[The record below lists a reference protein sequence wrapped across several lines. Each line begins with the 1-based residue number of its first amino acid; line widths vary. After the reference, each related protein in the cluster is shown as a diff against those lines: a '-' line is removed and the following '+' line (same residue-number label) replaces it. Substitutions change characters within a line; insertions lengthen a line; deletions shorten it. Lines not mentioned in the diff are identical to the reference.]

1 MQFGGLISALRPLLV
16 INYCMDEDD
25 PLLSHQVQ
33 TVNSLSQKF
42 EIVYVVTG
50 RVGKFSSPSNV
61 HVFSSD
67 WRTGE
72 RVRNIIKF
80 LFVVFPI
87 VTKKNPVSVFS
98 HMTEV
103 QTSLIAPLTKFL
115 RIRHYLWY
123 AHAHKS
129 VYLNWARFWV
139 TGIITSTKGSCP
151 IQGPKVFVI
160 GQAIDSEVYRF
171 SPRESNDFNKLVHIG
186 RFDPSKNIEHIIR
199 STKEFRKCNPYVSLT
214 LIGEPSTLF
223 AKKEAQKI
231 LDKYH
236 TEISEG
242 WLNFKGS
249 IPRSNIHTELL
260 KYDCFV
266 HAYSGSLD
274 KTLIEATMVG
284 LPIATINPE
293 YLTEFGNWSRTSPV
307 SLLGELNAL
316 KKAKS
321 KQLALELL
329 NRRAISKT
337 MHSLEHWSKVLSD
350 ILS

>member
-1 MQFGGLISALRPLLV
+1 
-16 INYCMDEDD
+16 MDEND
-25 PLLSHQVQ
+25 PLLSHQIQ
-33 TVNSLSQKF
+33 AVNSLSQKF
-42 EIVYVVTG
+42 DMVYVVTG
-50 RVGKFSSPSNV
+50 KVGKFSSPSNV
-61 HVFSSD
+61 HVFSSN
-67 WRTGE
+67 WKTGE
-72 RVRNIIKF
+72 RVRNTVKF
-80 LFVVFPI
+80 LSIVLPI
-87 VTKKNPVSVFS
+87 VIKRKPVSVFS

-103 QTSLIAPLTKFL
+103 QTSLIAPLTKFF

-129 VYLNWARFWV
+129 VYLSWARFWV

-151 IQGPKVFVI
+151 IQGPKVLVI
-160 GQAIDSEVYRF
+160 GQAIDSEVYQF
-171 SPRESNDFNKLVHIG
+171 SSKESNDFNKLVHIG

-199 STKEFRKCNPYVSLT
+199 STKEFRKSNPNVSLT

-231 LDKYH
+231 IDKYN

-249 IPRSNIHTELL
+249 ISRSNIHTELL

-266 HAYSGSLD
+266 HAYNGSLD

-284 LPIATINPE
+284 LPVATINPE

-307 SLLGELNAL
+307 SLLCELNAL
-316 KKAKS
+316 KKVKP

-337 MHSLEHWSKVLSD
+337 THSLEHWSKELSD